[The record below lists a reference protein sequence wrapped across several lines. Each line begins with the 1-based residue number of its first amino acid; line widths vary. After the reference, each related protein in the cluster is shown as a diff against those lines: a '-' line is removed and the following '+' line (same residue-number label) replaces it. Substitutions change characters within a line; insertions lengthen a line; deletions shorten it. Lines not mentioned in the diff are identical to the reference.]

1 MIFKWFSCNFIK
13 NVKTLSDLSRN
24 RRLKFGKMGFLDKN
38 DILTSSWLRLTHL
51 IWQEECWFGDRSMID
66 ELQSL
71 LRKSILLFQSFQDS
85 IIQTQIQ
92 RSGWSRNVKI
102 YALIPRY
109 RGCQVTLHHRFHLLC
124 AVLTVTHNSFN
135 AIIPEKA
142 VRILLLHSFLFSFKS
157 LENRESHKSRNWGES
172 RTILIFRL
180 LGF

>member
-1 MIFKWFSCNFIK
+1 MISNVFPAISSKISWNSHFCMAKWA
-13 NVKTLSDLSRN
+13 VL
-24 RRLKFGKMGFLDKN
+24 GKN
-38 DILTSSWLRLTHL
+38 DLLTNSWLRLTHL
-51 IWQEECWFGDRSMID
+51 IWQEECWFDDRSMIGGF
-66 ELQSL
+66 QSL

-92 RSGWSRNVKI
+92 RSGWSRNVKT

-142 VRILLLHSFLFSFKS
+142 VRILLLHSFLFSLKS
-157 LENRESHKSRNWGES
+157 LEIRESHKSRNWGES